1 MKKLVM
7 AVALL
12 TATSSFA
19 GVMLNAGLRNT
30 SPTASGSSG
39 LSGKMDYQLGVL
51 YKHDFGSDWALRTGA
66 SYTPRSWQTSSSSG
80 TPTYLDIPVTARY
93 NFNAEWSAFG
103 GLLIAY
109 KIGFAGTGGATDT
122 NYKSMTTPLALGGTY
137 TIANVHGVTAEYEMS
152 TEYTNASSGNLSYSN
167 LNLTYQYAF

>member
-12 TATSSFA
+12 AATSSFA
-19 GVMLNAGLRNT
+19 SVMLNAGLRNT
-30 SPTASGSSG
+30 SPTTNSGS
-39 LSGKMDYQLGVL
+39 LTGKMDYQFGVL
-51 YKHDFGSDWALRTGA
+51 YKYDFGSDWALRTGA
-66 SYTPRSWQTSSSSG
+66 SYTPRSWTSANATG

-109 KIGFAGTGGATDT
+109 KIGFASTGGVTDT
-122 NYKSMTTPLALGGTY
+122 GYKSMTTPLALGGTY
-137 TIANVHGVTAEYEMS
+137 TIAAVHGITAEYEMS
-152 TEYTNASSGNLSYSN
+152 TEYANISGTTLNYSN